1 MSAENYLVLGI
12 LGLSLLLFLSERLR
26 VDVVAL
32 LTMLALA
39 VSGVLSPEEAFSGFS
54 NPAVVTVWAIFIVS
68 GGIVHSGV
76 ADRLARLI
84 TRIAGKRYTRLLLV
98 IMLGAGVMSAF
109 MNNVG
114 AVAIL
119 LPAVTAVSTQAEIP
133 PSRLLIPLAWASLLG
148 GNMTLMG
155 TPPNILA
162 NSILEE
168 YAKLPPLGFFDF
180 LPMGAIVL
188 LAATLY
194 MLLVGQHLLP
204 AYGER
209 GKLAQAYHLDD
220 YLAELRIPRES
231 PLDGRVL
238 AETGLGQHYDVHVLH
253 IYAADGHVL
262 FASPGRRLNH
272 GDVLL
277 VQGAPH
283 ELTRLARERHLVMLT
298 RRPVQDL
305 EHTGEHPGGLSMGEV
320 VLAPKSTLH
329 GKTLRQIDF
338 RTHYGLTV
346 MGIRRQGDLFV
357 HHLANEPLQ
366 FGDALLVEGPRARLA
381 MLQHDNNLLL
391 TTPLSADTTPRN
403 HDKAPLVLLIIA
415 VMLFVT
421 ITGWLHIAIA
431 MLAAGLLMVLFGVLD
446 MNQAIA
452 AIDWKAVFLVAGMLP
467 LGIAMQKTGT
477 ALLLAESVTR
487 LLGGLGPMA
496 VLMGLYAL
504 TALLTT
510 GMSNA
515 AVTVLMTPVALD
527 VARTLGASPY
537 PFALAVVLAASNAFM
552 LPIGHQANII
562 VMGPGEYR
570 FSDYFR
576 AGWGLNL
583 FLAVIVALTLPLV
596 WPLYP

>member
-12 LGLSLLLFLSERLR
+12 LGVSLILFLSERLR

-32 LTMLALA
+32 LTMLALS
-39 VSGVLSPEEAFSGFS
+39 VSGILTPEEAFSGFS

-68 GGIVHSGV
+68 GGIIHSGL

-84 TRIAGKRYTRLLLV
+84 TRVAGTQYLRLLMV
-98 IMLGAGVMSAF
+98 VMLGAGVMSAF

-119 LPAVTAVSTQAEIP
+119 LPAVLAVAAQAEIP

-148 GNMTLMG
+148 GNMTLIG

-168 YAKLPPLGFFDF
+168 YAGLPPMGFFDF
-180 LPMGAIVL
+180 LPMGIIVL
-188 LAATLY
+188 LASTLY
-194 MLLVGQHLLP
+194 MLLVGRHLLP
-204 AYGER
+204 SHGQH
-209 GKLAQAYHLDD
+209 GKLAQTYHLDD
-220 YLAELRIPRES
+220 YLAELRIPEGS
-231 PLDGRVL
+231 PLAGRVL
-238 AETGLGQHYDVHVLH
+238 AETGLGRHYDVHVIH

-262 FASPGRRLNH
+262 FASPGRRLNQ
-272 GDVLL
+272 GDILL

-283 ELTRLARERHLVMLT
+283 ELTRMARERHLVMLT

-305 EHTGEHPGGLSMGEV
+305 EHTGKRLGNLGMGEV
-320 VLAPKSTLH
+320 VLAPKSTLD
-329 GKTLRQIDF
+329 GKTLRQVDF

-357 HHLANEPLQ
+357 HHLADEPLQ
-366 FGDALLVEGPRARLA
+366 FGDALLVEGPLTRLA
-381 MLQHDNNLLL
+381 MLQHDQNLLL
-391 TTPLSADTTPRN
+391 TTPVAENTHPRN
-403 HDKAPLVLLIIA
+403 HDKAPVVLAIIA
-415 VMLFVT
+415 FMLFSA
-421 ITGWLHIAIA
+421 ITGLVHIAIA
-431 MLAAGLLMVLFGVLD
+431 MLAAGLLMVILGVLD

-452 AIDWKAVFLVAGMLP
+452 SIDWKSVFLVAGMLP

-477 ALLLAESVTR
+477 ALLLAKMVIQA
-487 LLGGLGPMA
+487 LGGLGPMA
-496 VLMGLYAL
+496 VLMGLYVL
-504 TALLTT
+504 TVLLTT

-515 AVTVLMTPVALD
+515 AVAVLMTPIALD

-537 PFALAVVLAASNAFM
+537 PFALGVVLAASNAFM
-552 LPIGHQANII
+552 LPIGHQANVI

-570 FSDYFR
+570 FADYFR

-583 FLAVIVALTLPLV
+583 FLALVVAVTLPLV